1 MPKPVLLTVDDDP
14 EVLRA
19 IERDLRG
26 HYAQKYRVMRADSGN
41 AALSTLRELKARNNP
56 VALLL
61 ADQRMPNMDGVGFL
75 AEAMDIHP
83 QAKRAL
89 LTAYAD
95 TNAAIDAINE
105 AKIHYYLMKPWDP
118 PEEKL
123 FPALDDLLHDWSA
136 QFRPPYEGIR
146 VLGTRWS
153 SRSYEIREF
162 MARNQVPYQW
172 IDAEVASTDPEVRQ
186 LIASLGPEAES
197 LPLILFPDGQRIAE
211 PSQQTIADK
220 LGLRTHAQTNFYDL
234 AIIGGGPAGLAAAVY
249 GASEGLR
256 TVMIERE
263 APGGQAGLSSR
274 IENYLGFPSGLTGSD
289 LARRAVAQARR
300 FDVEILSPQEAV
312 GVRVDGPYRYVK
324 LADGFEISCHAL
336 LLAMGVQW
344 RSLNIPGIERFQGAG
359 VYYGGGT
366 SEALSCKGE
375 TVYIVGGANSAGQA
389 AMHFSKFAGKV
400 IMLVRGVSL
409 ASTMSHYLIE
419 QIEKTPNI
427 DVWPQT
433 NVVEVH
439 GDARLEAITICRGS
453 SPQPE
458 KISASSLFIFIGAQP
473 RTEWLGDLIDRDDRG
488 FVLSGPDL
496 LRDGKRPTSWTLDR
510 DPGLLETSVPG
521 IFAVGD
527 VRHGSV
533 KRVASGVGEGAVVV
547 QFMHQY
553 LAKVQ

>member
-19 IERDLRG
+19 IERDLRV
-26 HYAQKYRVMRADSGN
+26 HYAQKYRVMRADSGS

-61 ADQRMPNMDGVGFL
+61 ADQRMPSMDGVGFL

-123 FPALDDLLHDWSA
+123 FPALDDLLHDWNA

-153 SRSYEIREF
+153 SRSYELREF

-186 LIASLGPEAES
+186 LIASLGPEAET

-211 PSQQTIADK
+211 PSQQSIADK
-220 LGLRTHAQTNFYDL
+220 LGLRTHAQTDFYDL
-234 AIIGGGPAGLAAAVY
+234 AIVGGGPAGLAAAVY

-274 IENYLGFPSGLTGSD
+274 IENYLGFPSGLTGTD

-300 FDVEILSPQEAV
+300 FDVEILSPQEAI
-312 GVRVDGPYRYVK
+312 GVRVDGPYRYIK
-324 LADGFEISCHAL
+324 LGDGIEISCHAL
-336 LLAMGVQW
+336 LLARARPCTLSAVQTPRARRPCTFPNSPA
-344 RSLNIPGIERFQGAG
+344 RS
-359 VYYGGGT
+359 
-366 SEALSCKGE
+366 SCWCAE
-375 TVYIVGGANSAGQA
+375 NRS
-389 AMHFSKFAGKV
+389 
-400 IMLVRGVSL
+400 R
-409 ASTMSHYLIE
+409 
-419 QIEKTPNI
+419 
-427 DVWPQT
+427 
-433 NVVEVH
+433 
-439 GDARLEAITICRGS
+439 ARCR
-453 SPQPE
+453 
-458 KISASSLFIFIGAQP
+458 
-473 RTEWLGDLIDRDDRG
+473 T
-488 FVLSGPDL
+488 
-496 LRDGKRPTSWTLDR
+496 T
-510 DPGLLETSVPG
+510 
-521 IFAVGD
+521 
-527 VRHGSV
+527 
-533 KRVASGVGEGAVVV
+533 
-547 QFMHQY
+547 
-553 LAKVQ
+553 

>member
-400 IMLVRGVSL
+400 IMLVRGESL

-427 DVWPQT
+427 EVWLT
-433 NVVEVH
+433 ANVVEVH

-473 RTEWLGDLIDRDDRG
+473 RTGWLGDLIERDVRG

-496 LRDGKRPTSWTLDR
+496 LRDGKRPASWTLDR